1 VRTSYSSF
9 LPKERKS
16 PKEWLAVCVISPNV
30 TAFHK
35 ENTMRIL
42 NALALTTALALSFAA
57 AAAAEGAATITV
69 TGEGVVQAQPDQAT
83 ISLGVTTN
91 GETAAKALSDNN
103 AALTMVLERLKA
115 AGVAETDLQ
124 TSNLSLSPNW
134 TGYDSGST
142 PSIAGY
148 IATNMLDVRVR
159 DLAALGTILDA
170 AVTDGANT
178 MNGITFGLADPTPV
192 MNDARTKA
200 VADAKARAE
209 VLATAA
215 GTKLGKLVSVSEMG
229 VYPGPAPMFRQDAA
243 SAVPIQSGQIGMTS
257 NVNVTYEI
265 AE

>member
-1 VRTSYSSF
+1 MF
-9 LPKERKS
+9 
-16 PKEWLAVCVISPNV
+16 AAI
-30 TAFHK
+30 HK
-35 ENTMRIL
+35 EDPMRIL
-42 NALALTTALALSFAA
+42 NTLALTTALAVSLAGMA
-57 AAAAEGAATITV
+57 MAQAATITV
-69 TGEGVVQAQPDQAT
+69 TGEGVVQTQPDQAT

-91 GETAAKALSDNN
+91 GDTAAKALADNN

-148 IATNMLDVRVR
+148 VATNMLDVRVR
-159 DLAALGTILDA
+159 DLATLGPILDA

-178 MNGITFGLADPTPV
+178 MNGIIFGLAEPTPV
-192 MNDARTKA
+192 MNEARTKA

-215 GTKLGKLVSVSEMG
+215 GGTLGRMVSMSEMG

-257 NVNVTYEI
+257 SVTVTYEI

>member
-1 VRTSYSSF
+1 
-9 LPKERKS
+9 
-16 PKEWLAVCVISPNV
+16 
-30 TAFHK
+30 
-35 ENTMRIL
+35 MRIL
-42 NALALTTALALSFAA
+42 KTFALTTALAASLATMA
-57 AAAAEGAATITV
+57 IADGATITV
-69 TGEGVVQAQPDQAT
+69 TGEGIVQTQPDQAT

-91 GETAAKALSDNN
+91 GDTAAKALADNN
-103 AALTMVLERLKA
+103 AALTMVLDRLKV
-115 AGVAETDLQ
+115 AGVAEADLQ

-178 MNGITFGLADPTPV
+178 MNGITFGLAEPMPA
-192 MNDARTKA
+192 MNEARTKA

-209 VLATAA
+209 VLAIAA
-215 GTKLGKLVSVSEMG
+215 GGTLGKLLSVAEQGS
-229 VYPGPAPMFRQDAA
+229 YSGPAPMFRADAE

-257 NVNVTYEI
+257 NVTVIYEI
-265 AE
+265 VQ